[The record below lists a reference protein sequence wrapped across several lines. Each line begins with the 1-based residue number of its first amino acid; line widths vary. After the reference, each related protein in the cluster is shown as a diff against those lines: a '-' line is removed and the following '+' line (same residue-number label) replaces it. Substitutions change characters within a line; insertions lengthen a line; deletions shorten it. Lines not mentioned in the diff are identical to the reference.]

1 MFTKIK
7 AIAAALLLLITPS
20 TVFAETQEEA
30 KAAVD
35 RLLAQLGGAPVWAAA
50 KGAYIYEVHVSQW
63 ARLPY
68 THQVW
73 IDFEIPRVLV
83 RIENHDLRQLR
94 ALNMIDGWWVQEGR
108 IEPYSPDFMADEVK
122 RWLASTYRLLHLA
135 AKEDRNLT
143 YNLNGDVLEFQL
155 EDKPVLRITLDDW
168 GKPVSYSR
176 FNNNFGSETL
186 VGAIE
191 EYGNVGMWKFV
202 QTTDGAL
209 VSHNLKFR
217 LLPDGPRISFL
228 PPEDLNDIER
238 PSIDE

>member
-1 MFTKIK
+1 MSRQIK
-7 AIAAALLLLITPS
+7 TIAAALLFLFSSSAVL
-20 TVFAETQEEA
+20 AQTQADA

-35 RLLAQLGGAPVWAAA
+35 RLLAQLGGAPVWGAA

-108 IEPYSPDFMADEVK
+108 IEPYSPDFMADEVR
-122 RWLASTYRLLHLA
+122 RWLASTYRILHLA
-135 AKEDRNLT
+135 AKGDDNLT
-143 YNLNGDVLEFQL
+143 YSLAGDVLEFQL
-155 EDKPVLRITLDDW
+155 EDKPVLRFTLDDW
-168 GKPVSYSR
+168 GRPVSYSR
-176 FNNNFGSETL
+176 FNNEFASETL
-186 VGAIE
+186 LGAIE

-209 VSHNLKFR
+209 VSHNLKFE

-228 PPEDLNDIER
+228 PPEDLNNIER